1 MNQRDVNSLLE
12 SSRATA
18 DAYLDDMGQSG
29 ILTAVEFRNSVLE
42 EAARVVE
49 ESATATAVAIYGCAE
64 IATLIRALK
73 SSTDRGG
80 K

>member
-29 ILTAVEFRNSVLE
+29 ILTAVEYRNRVLE
-42 EAARVVE
+42 EAAHVVE
-49 ESATATAVAIYGCAE
+49 KSAYGCAE
-64 IATLIRALK
+64 MAALIRALK
-73 SSTDRGG
+73 SLTDGGG